1 MNKLSVV
8 RTAIVSCERCPR
20 LRKYCEDVARVKKR
34 AFRDEVYWGKP
45 VPGFGDPRARIL
57 LVALAPAAHGAN
69 RTGRAFTGDG
79 PSGSGDFLMAA
90 LHRAGFANLTTSQRS
105 DDGLVLRDAY
115 ITSAARCAP
124 PGNKPTS
131 EELAN
136 CLSHLTAEVN
146 ALPRIQ
152 VVIGLGK
159 IAFEAYLQFLK
170 SNGTVVRPRPDFAH
184 GLAHTL
190 PDGITLFGCYHPSRQ
205 NTNTG
210 KLTPRML
217 DTVFTSARQ
226 VLR

>member
-1 MNKLSVV
+1 
-8 RTAIVSCERCPR
+8 
-20 LRKYCEDVARVKKR
+20 
-34 AFRDEVYWGKP
+34 
-45 VPGFGDPRARIL
+45 
-57 LVALAPAAHGAN
+57 
-69 RTGRAFTGDG
+69 
-79 PSGSGDFLMAA
+79 
-90 LHRAGFANLTTSQRS
+90 NLTTSQRL

-170 SNGTVVRPRPDFAH
+170 SNATVVRPKPDFAH

>member
-90 LHRAGFANLTTSQRS
+90 LHRAGFPNLTTSQRL

-170 SNGTVVRPRPDFAH
+170 S
-184 GLAHTL
+184 
-190 PDGITLFGCYHPSRQ
+190 
-205 NTNTG
+205 
-210 KLTPRML
+210 
-217 DTVFTSARQ
+217 
-226 VLR
+226 